1 MVSKVTSKL
10 NRIFTEWGV
19 SLTNWVPA
27 KVINSEHFILMYHG
41 ITSKGSGPYNKRHT
55 SVACFEKQV
64 AFLKKNFHV
73 ISVSDF
79 FDQKFLK
86 GKPNVAITFDDGYLN
101 NYTFAKPVLEKFQCP
116 ATFYVTG
123 LNCIGGQILWADF
136 VNIASFSTNADIIIN
151 EEKFCSQNNV
161 YYSLETGK
169 SLYSVIKYERASYDY
184 KLAVYKAFERHVN
197 FLEDSSIAEYWKLM
211 TDEQISEVSKSSWI
225 KIGSHG
231 YFHNNLGTLSLS
243 DSLHELTL
251 SKSYLENLIQ
261 QPVNELAYPDGSYS
275 EELVKSA
282 EAIGF
287 TRQLA
292 TENFNFETDY
302 FNRCILRRKGVYD
315 TDSCVNQI
323 LGML

>member
-1 MVSKVTSKL
+1 MISKVTGKL

-19 SLTNWVPA
+19 SLTSWVPG

-41 ITSKGSGPYNKRHT
+41 ITSKGSGPYNKRH
-55 SVACFEKQV
+55 SSIACFEKQV

-73 ISVSDF
+73 IPVANF
-79 FDQKFLK
+79 FEKRFLT
-86 GKPNVAITFDDGYLN
+86 GRPNVAITFDDGYLN
-101 NYTFAKPVLEKFQCP
+101 NYIYAKPVLEKFQCP

-123 LNCIGGQILWADF
+123 LNCTGDKILWADF
-136 VNIASFSTNADIIIN
+136 VNIASYSTTADIN
-151 EEKFCSQNNV
+151 VYGEKFHNLNNV

-169 SLYSVIKYERASYDY
+169 SLYHVIKQEQANYDY
-184 KLAVYKAFERHVN
+184 KLAVYKAFENHIN
-197 FLEDSSIAEYWKLM
+197 FFEDSSLEEYWKLM
-211 TDEQISEVSKSSWI
+211 TDEQISEVSKSPWI
-225 KIGSHG
+225 RIGSHG
-231 YFHNNLGTLSLS
+231 YFHNNLGSLSLS

-282 EAIGF
+282 EVIGF
-287 TRQLA
+287 TMQLA
-292 TENFNFETDY
+292 TEKFHFESDY
-302 FNRCILRRKGVYD
+302 SNNCILRRKGVYD

-323 LGML
+323 LGVL